1 MHTPSKLVYRSGKGK
16 GESGKVRFSPLPVYW
31 MIPVQIRKIPPGVAG
46 MDTVLIV
53 DDSSFIVEGLIAFL
67 KKKYHPI
74 AAHGGAEC
82 LEILKHES
90 PSVIILDIMMDPM
103 DGWET
108 LAHIKENPDTRNIPV
123 IMFSAIK
130 ISPEEAV
137 EHRISIDDCLTKP
150 VSPNKIIE
158 AIEKVL
164 SRRDTHRMV
173 VERWQSAGISQEKID
188 EYLSLVTRLEV
199 DLSLCQNMK
208 VQSDLVKPHDKN
220 QDAFNAVMKE
230 IEDRIQQERDQIEAM
245 AREMNEV
252 LVQGTGVRDPDV
264 PLHPS
269 PGPGEPD
276 PLLPPQDISG
286 DERALSGSSIA
297 TIPEEPVSQ
306 EPQVPRI
313 VPEPEVVPVQDSSAA
328 PDAGPVSPVPDE
340 DPGQVPSVPEEP
352 GEYDAGKPGSP
363 LPVTGP
369 AGQGDSGGPEPEQ
382 VTIPGTPAPAPA
394 PAADEPP
401 VTAERKVIPAN
412 LDLPPDTARTS
423 SQNGA
428 GTDVPMPWDTG
439 RDRKSRTVIPGPEIK
454 DEPEKPV
461 TPQPAPGFLAR
472 VLSLV
477 TSLFG
482 RRS

>member
-1 MHTPSKLVYRSGKGK
+1 
-16 GESGKVRFSPLPVYW
+16 
-31 MIPVQIRKIPPGVAG
+31 

-90 PSVIILDIMMDPM
+90 PTVIILDIMMDPM

-108 LAHIKENPDTRNIPV
+108 LAHIKENPDTRQIPV

-158 AIEKVL
+158 AIEKVI

-173 VERWQSAGISQEKID
+173 VERWQSAGISQEKIN
-188 EYLSLVTRLEV
+188 EYLSLVTSLEV

-208 VQSDLVKPHDKN
+208 VQSDLVDPHDKN
-220 QDAFNAVMKE
+220 PEEFNAVMKE
-230 IEDRIQQERDQIEAM
+230 IEDRILQERDQIETM
-245 AREMNEV
+245 ARGMNEI
-252 LVQGTGVRDPDV
+252 LAQGTGVGALSA

-269 PGPGEPD
+269 PGPGEPV
-276 PLLPPQDISG
+276 PLQPSPDVSG
-286 DERALSGSSIA
+286 DEHALSGSS
-297 TIPEEPVSQ
+297 TTPIPEVPVSQ
-306 EPQVPRI
+306 EPEAPRTI
-313 VPEPEVVPVQDSSAA
+313 PEPEELPVQEPTVAL
-328 PDAGPVSPVPDE
+328 DAGPVPAGPHE
-340 DPGQVPSVPEEP
+340 GPGQVPSVPEEP
-352 GEYDAGKPGSP
+352 GEYDAVQPGSP
-363 LPVTGP
+363 PPVNGP
-369 AGQGDSGGPEPEQ
+369 AEHEEYGGTASDL
-382 VTIPGTPAPAPA
+382 VTIPDTPAPAPA
-394 PAADEPP
+394 PAGLEPP
-401 VTAERKVIPAN
+401 VIAERKVIPAN
-412 LDLPPDTARTS
+412 LDLPPDTARIS
-423 SQNGA
+423 LQNGA

-439 RDRKSRTVIPGPEIK
+439 RDRMSRKAIPVQGIK
-454 DEPEKPV
+454 DESVKPD
-461 TPQPAPGFLAR
+461 TPQPTPGIFAR
-472 VLSLV
+472 ILSLV

-482 RRS
+482 KRT